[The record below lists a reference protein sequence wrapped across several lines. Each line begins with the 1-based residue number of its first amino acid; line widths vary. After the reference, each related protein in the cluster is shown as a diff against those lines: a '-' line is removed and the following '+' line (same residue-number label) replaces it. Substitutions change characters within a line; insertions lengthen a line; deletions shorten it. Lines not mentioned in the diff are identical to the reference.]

1 MDLVE
6 IRKKAN
12 KKKKQGSAN
21 ASSPEPPVETP
32 IAVDPDPVDAP
43 ASIPSATEGSVAD
56 VNETKTAQLVEP
68 MPEDVATRAY
78 DALESLFMGQD
89 NLSLATEES
98 YLQALQGSTVE
109 IDQSVVRWLSFA
121 LAKEEYAV
129 NIEQV
134 KEIIK
139 PREITDIPRVP
150 DYLLGVISLRGI
162 VIPVIDLRLRLN
174 LGAVGV
180 NDKNRIIVCEQQD
193 RIVGLLVDSITQVV
207 QVREADIEPPPA
219 ILSGLDRDMVEGVG
233 RIQGQMIILLD
244 LVEVLNM
251 EMN

>member
-12 KKKKQGSAN
+12 QKKKPGAGKKGPQPDHVAEPVVSDVLPTKAETGGQSPAD
-21 ASSPEPPVETP
+21 ASV
-32 IAVDPDPVDAP
+32 
-43 ASIPSATEGSVAD
+43 
-56 VNETKTAQLVEP
+56 Q
-68 MPEDVATRAY
+68 DVAAAPVSPVTAPDNAVSTRDY
-78 DALESLFMGQD
+78 DPLESLFMRQD
-89 NLSLATEES
+89 DLSLASEES
-98 YLQALQGSTVE
+98 YLQALQGSVVE
-109 IDQSVVRWLSFA
+109 IDQTIVRWLSFA

-139 PREITDIPRVP
+139 PRAITDIPRVP

-162 VIPVIDLRLRLN
+162 VIPVVDLRRRLK
-174 LGAVGV
+174 LGSVGSE
-180 NDKNRIIVCEQQD
+180 DRNRIIVCEQQG
-193 RIVGLLVDSITQVV
+193 RIAGLLVDSITQVV
-207 QVREADIEPPPA
+207 HVREADIEPPPA

-244 LVEVLNM
+244 LVQVLDM